1 MDTGGKDIK
10 ICRSIPA
17 ASFPAV
23 FAPRVAVKYI
33 YYIKIQMGPIGG
45 LVEFWCKFVKHDMQQ
60 FPPVLF
66 RLHITLPCSNQSC
79 GPNYQALLQSY

>member
-45 LVEFWCKFVKHDMQQ
+45 LVEFWCKLCSVTCSK
-60 FPPVLF
+60 F
-66 RLHITLPCSNQSC
+66 RLCYFGSI
-79 GPNYQALLQSY
+79 